1 MRAAAQGTADHPG
14 GPLGVFL
21 RMAAIPLAAALALMG
36 QVVLPG
42 PGGYSRSLLPGA
54 ALVALALALLIFVLA
69 RRRFED
75 AEEPMGWKRTAPG
88 LRDLPPG
95 LEWTLVALLV
105 LGGLYLRL
113 HRIDSVPWGL
123 NNDEAINALEIK
135 DIMDGRPFATLTQR
149 GLNRETMF
157 HYLGA
162 VASGSVEMEINLLT
176 AMPAVFGLTQ
186 KFVND
191 PLMAMIFPLRSVAIA
206 AGTLTLLALY
216 LFARDRFGWLVAL
229 LATAFLAVS
238 PWHLLYSRVGERAVL
253 APLLAIATI
262 GFFLGALGKG
272 RMPDHV
278 AWGVC
283 LGLGLWS
290 YTSFRAIPVAMVA
303 FALLRL
309 PLGWVA
315 GSAGGSR
322 ACRALLIAAGVAAAG
337 LGLLMGVSG
346 LGPGAVLAP
355 GADGP
360 PLLPQA
366 NF

>member
-14 GPLGVFL
+14 GPLGLFL

-36 QVVLPG
+36 QVVLSR

-54 ALVALALALLIFVLA
+54 ALLALALTLLIVVLA

-75 AEEPMGWKRTAPG
+75 AEEPRGWKRTAAG

-95 LEWTLVALLV
+95 LEWTLIALLV
-105 LGGLYLRL
+105 FGGLYLRL
-113 HRIDSVPWGL
+113 YRIDLVPWGL

-149 GLNRETMF
+149 GLNREAIF

-162 VASGSVEMEINLLT
+162 FAFGSGEIEINLLK

-186 KFVND
+186 KFVDD
-191 PLMAMIFPLRSVAIA
+191 PLMALVFPLRSVAIA

-238 PWHLLYSRVGERAVL
+238 PWDLLYSRVGERAIL
-253 APLLAIATI
+253 APLFAIATI
-262 GFFLGALGKG
+262 GFFLKALESG
-272 RMPDHV
+272 RTSFHV

-290 YTSFRAIPVAMVA
+290 YTSFRAVPIALVA
-303 FALLRL
+303 FALLRRR
-309 PLGWVA
+309 LGWAASGGADPRA
-315 GSAGGSR
+315 GR
-322 ACRALLIAAGVAAAG
+322 AWLIATGLAAAF
-337 LGLLMGVSG
+337 LGLLMLLSG
-346 LGPGAVLAP
+346 L
-355 GADGP
+355 
-360 PLLPQA
+360 
-366 NF
+366 